1 MFTRFNLELNEEL
14 EADVEKFK
22 QDNIKIKEEVE
33 EVLNTYI
40 NNDGSIDGDRL
51 REEWFPKIDVD
62 VFISHSHNDEDI
74 AIKLGAWLYKN
85 FGLKSF
91 IDSFVW
97 GSADKLLSIIDKKY
111 CMNKSGNYNYEKR
124 NFSTSHVHMMLSIAL
139 GMIMQK
145 AEVVIFLNT
154 SESISVEDTINK
166 TNSPWIYYEVFSAN
180 VIEKVIPKRYE
191 KELKSI
197 KDHYEFSQKKEEL
210 NIKYELDL
218 SKFIRLDGSD
228 LQTWKNK
235 HVKKEH
241 PLDTLYKNKGIIK
254 IKEEVMYENKS

>member
-14 EADVEKFK
+14 HV
-22 QDNIKIKEEVE
+22 
-33 EVLNTYI
+33 
-40 NNDGSIDGDRL
+40 NDGSIDGDGL
-51 REEWFPKIDVD
+51 REKWFPKIDVD
-62 VFISHSHNDEDI
+62 IFISHSHNDEDT

-97 GSADKLLSIIDKKY
+97 GSADKLLSTIDKKY
-111 CMNKSGNYNYEKR
+111 CMNKPGSYDYEKR

-145 AEVVIFLNT
+145 AETVIFLNT
-154 SESISVEDTINK
+154 PESISVEDTINK
-166 TNSPWIYYEVFSAN
+166 TTSPWIYYEVFSAN
-180 VIEKVIPKRYE
+180 IIEKMIPKRYE
-191 KELKSI
+191 KKI
-197 KDHYEFSQKKEEL
+197 KIINEHYEFSQKKDKL

-218 SKFIRLDGSD
+218 SKFIKLDSSD
-228 LQTWKNK
+228 LEIWKSQY
-235 HVKKEH
+235 VEEEH

-254 IKEEVMYENKS
+254 IKEEELYENKS